1 MLQSQSINL
10 TEAAKESK
18 VVISVLRE
26 ERNDQTVW
34 SELFERGN
42 ELAAGC
48 GIEPSVPRI
57 SAIQH
62 NRANVPAVTPQ
73 QYWYRVLY
81 LSLVDHLIQKLN
93 DRLFNHND
101 QFPVGQYL
109 IPTQLG
115 SLKRETTNKIYN
127 ASTTRSFGGKRDG
140 RLPRG
145 EEPNNLED
153 TLSCT
158 SEDLYSNVAT
168 VLTILLIMPVST
180 ATPERSF
187 STKRKSENIRAVHYA
202 DRATIILCTLQG
214 DAD

>member
-1 MLQSQSINL
+1 MNWQQVVESSPACQGYLQSSI
-10 TEAAKESK
+10 TEPTYLLLHHSS
-18 VVISVLRE
+18 IG
-26 ERNDQTVW
+26 T
-34 SELFERGN
+34 
-42 ELAAGC
+42 
-48 GIEPSVPRI
+48 
-57 SAIQH
+57 
-62 NRANVPAVTPQ
+62 
-73 QYWYRVLY
+73 VLY

-115 SLKRETTNKIYN
+115 SLKRETTNNIYN